1 MYEKSEIKRFVVNVL
16 SYFASQIWLEMS
28 KLPFIPLI
36 NTFTLII
43 YGYILNN
50 ISNIPNYQ

>member
-1 MYEKSEIKRFVVNVL
+1 MIRRKCFVIFCFANLVRNVKITVH
-16 SYFASQIWLEMS
+16 SQI
-28 KLPFIPLI
+28 PLV